1 MIDQTIPEARR
12 VATKLGVAGLEAARA
27 ICGTAT
33 RDLLARMPKELKD
46 GSALQSTLLMS
57 ASSAAHR
64 PTC

>member
-33 RDLLARMPKELKD
+33 RDLLARMPKELKMARRF
-46 GSALQSTLLMS
+46 SL
-57 ASSAAHR
+57 R
-64 PTC
+64 C